1 MEAATPLRK
10 PHVHTVGDRLTVD
23 GLVVDDECAVR
34 LVRDREQAGEDPA
47 RTLTDAIKIG
57 PRVLDREQAAA
68 NTEFVKTE
76 FERASRQLELEFT
89 DKARTVLEVFD
100 KRVDSVFG
108 PENGHLAKEL
118 EKLFSD
124 GSSASVQNRT
134 RELIG
139 EMLTKS
145 REDLLRQFSS
155 EDASSPLAGFKQE
168 TVRALDRAERRQ

>member
-10 PHVHTVGDRLTVD
+10 AHIGTVGDRLTVE
-23 GLVVDDECAVR
+23 GLIVDDECAVR
-34 LVRDREQAGEDPA
+34 LVREREQAGEDPA
-47 RTLTDAIKIG
+47 QTLTDAIEIG
-57 PRVLDREQAAA
+57 ARVLDREQAAA

-76 FERASRQLELEFT
+76 FERASRQMEEEFR
-89 DKARTVLEVFD
+89 DRARTVLEFFD

-134 RELIG
+134 REAIA
-139 EMLTKS
+139 EMLAKS
-145 REDLLRQFSS
+145 REDLVRQFS
-155 EDASSPLAGFKQE
+155 AA
-168 TVRALDRAERRQ
+168 